1 MLQIFSVF
9 TKRKPYQY
17 MEDKLSRSKQYSKT
31 QAKKIEEKNKRLR
44 HVLESSHRVRTEED
58 EPPFKRGKG

>member
-1 MLQIFSVF
+1 
-9 TKRKPYQY
+9 

-44 HVLESSHRVRTEED
+44 HVLESCHRVRTEED
-58 EPPFKRGKG
+58 EPPFKRGNG